1 MAEEIEAETERSP
14 DDPEVTAF
22 LGPAHATIA
31 RFASMLAVDG
41 VTRGLIGPREVPRL
55 WSRHLLNS
63 AAVAAFLPHSGTVV
77 DVGSGAGL
85 PGVVLAALRP
95 DLDVVLV
102 EPMERR
108 VVWLR
113 HVVETLELPRV
124 EVVRGRA
131 EDLVGRWAADVVT
144 ARAVAPLDRLVPWTL
159 PLLRTGGVLLA
170 MKGSRAVEE
179 VAAAQ
184 AAIAFHGGGDV
195 QVISAPSVPGS
206 GTTVVKVRRIGLV
219 RQATTRPG
227 RR

>member
-1 MAEEIEAETERSP
+1 MVDEIELERSA
-14 DDPEVTAF
+14 DDPEVMEF
-22 LGPAHATIA
+22 LGGAHATIA
-31 RFASMLAVDG
+31 RFASMLADEG

-63 AAVAAFLPHSGTVV
+63 AAVASFLPPSGTVV
-77 DVGSGAGL
+77 DIGSGAGL

-108 VVWLR
+108 TVWLR
-113 HVVETLELPRV
+113 HVVESLGLPRV

-131 EDLVGRWAADVVT
+131 EDLVGRWGADVVT

-170 MKGSRAVEE
+170 MKGDRAVEE

-184 AAIAFHGGGDV
+184 AVIASHGGGDV
-195 QVISAPSVPGS
+195 QVISAPSIPGC
-206 GTTVVKVRRIGLV
+206 GTTVVRVRRVGPIPS
-219 RQATTRPG
+219 AP
-227 RR
+227 RRAKRR